1 MPEAFKLNSMFRQE
15 VVQSGALTSI
25 GLTRESI
32 QFHVEKKPRCAER
45 ILVCIW
51 KYITTRVVINKNK
64 TMCNNSRRK

>member
-32 QFHVEKKPRCAER
+32 QFHVEKNPGVLKEY
-45 ILVCIW
+45 LYVFGS
-51 KYITTRVVINKNK
+51 T
-64 TMCNNSRRK
+64 